1 MRLEAI
7 EKEADL
13 YKGKGECY
21 VHAERTANS
30 PIKCVMA
37 GDRSALAQVT
47 YSILVETARQMEIT
61 IPELLKLYKKAYKQ
75 FGIPEKEMVIDE

>member
-21 VHAERTANS
+21 IHIERCTNS
-30 PIKCVMA
+30 PISCVMA
-37 GDRSALAQVT
+37 GDSAALMQATYNIICAMAQEMHRTVPD
-47 YSILVETARQMEIT
+47 V
-61 IPELLKLYKKAYKQ
+61 LKLFKKAYKQ
-75 FGIPEKEMVIDE
+75 FGIPDGRTANE

>member
-21 VHAERTANS
+21 IHIERCANS
-30 PIKCVMA
+30 PIACVMA
-37 GDRSALAQVT
+37 GDGAALMQAT
-47 YSILVETARQMEIT
+47 YNIICAMAKELKKPV
-61 IPELLKLYKKAYKQ
+61 PEVLKLFKKAYRQ
-75 FGIPEKEMVIDE
+75 FGIPEGHNATE